1 MNAALVIITVCA
13 LVAASGALLGPFLIL
28 RRMAMLT
35 DAISHSILFGIVLGY
50 LIFRSTDSL
59 PMMLAAGAAG
69 LLTVWLSELLFRSG
83 RVRQDAAIGL
93 VFPALFSLGV
103 ILVTRLLDNQ
113 HIDVDSALVGEV
125 IWAPFDTITLGG
137 AEVPRALLLT
147 GGLLVVNAVFVGLFY
162 KELKLVAF
170 DPALAT
176 ALGFPAGV
184 VSYTLMALVS
194 ITAVGAF
201 DAVGAV
207 LLIGFMIVPAATA
220 YLLTDRLP
228 RLIGLAALLGVL
240 GSGVGYALAI
250 ALNANISGTVVS
262 VLGVQFALA
271 LILAPGRG
279 LLAGW
284 RRHRR
289 QRWEFAARLLLLHV
303 LNHEGSSAAS
313 SENARAGVHR
323 HLNWPQP
330 YAGQI
335 IARAEQRGWL
345 QANQPVLQLTASGR
359 ALARDTLSQ

>member
-1 MNAALVIITVCA
+1 MSAALVIICVCA

-35 DAISHSILFGIVLGY
+35 DAISHAILLGIVLGY
-50 LIFRSTDSL
+50 LVFRTTDSL
-59 PMMLAAGAAG
+59 PMMLAAGAVG
-69 LLTVWLSELLFRSG
+69 LLTVWLSELLFRTG
-83 RVRQDAAIGL
+83 LVREDAAIGL

-103 ILVTRLLDNQ
+103 ILITRLLGNI

-125 IWAPFDTITLGG
+125 IWAPFDTVTIAG
-137 AEVPRALLLT
+137 AEVPRALLLA
-147 GGLLVVNAVFVGLFY
+147 GGLLLVNAVFVALFY

-176 ALGFPAGV
+176 ALGIPAGV
-184 VSYTLMALVS
+184 VSYALMALVS

-228 RLIGLAALLGVL
+228 RLMALALLLGVL
-240 GSGVGYALAI
+240 GSAAGYALAI
-250 ALNANISGTVVS
+250 ELNASISGAVVS
-262 VLGVQFALA
+262 VLGLQFVLA
-271 LILAPGRG
+271 LIFAPGRG
-279 LLAGW
+279 LLAAW
-284 RRHRR
+284 RRRRR

-303 LNHEGSSAAS
+303 LHHEGSSAAS
-313 SENARAGVHR
+313 SENARASVHQ

-330 YAGQI
+330 YARQI

-345 QANQPVLQLTASGR
+345 DAGAEVLALTDSGR
-359 ALARDTLSQ
+359 ALAHDTLAH